1 MNPSFSEPVLHLLDF
16 ALTDWECVLLDLSFT
31 SPFFVFCLGYV
42 HEAEYFIL
50 NFPASSFPKVP
61 LKVCHQFIEYRL
73 YRVRVSGVHMSG
85 KISFAPVIGP
95 QESGEMTLLANMKL
109 WVLTKFEVFINV
121 GEVGV
126 HV

>member
-1 MNPSFSEPVLHLLDF
+1 
-16 ALTDWECVLLDLSFT
+16 
-31 SPFFVFCLGYV
+31 
-42 HEAEYFIL
+42 
-50 NFPASSFPKVP
+50 
-61 LKVCHQFIEYRL
+61 
-73 YRVRVSGVHMSG
+73 MSG